1 MLQEIHKGVFCNP
14 HEVEYVKLQPNLDTL
29 VKLKHGAEIII
40 VGDVV
45 DSVIEKINDALTPKF
60 SYKVSYPLRDWI
72 EQHPNKTS

>member
-40 VGDVV
+40 CLLYTSPSPR
-45 DSVIEKINDALTPKF
+45 DS
-60 SYKVSYPLRDWI
+60 
-72 EQHPNKTS
+72 